1 MPLDKSPDQT
11 ATPWPEI
18 DRRLLEETRPP
29 PVPFPLDLLPDRWRI
44 WVERSAQVFTP
55 VDYYA
60 QGLLGAVAAACG
72 GGIVVRVTPQ
82 WSEPLL
88 LWQALVGPASS
99 GKSPA
104 LAAARRLVDGMAVE
118 DEPEPEADPEQDPAP
133 TLSAS
138 ALASTL
144 WREDLVERLSDA
156 RRNRVL
162 ASWLDGWDGAEVGAE
177 SPIDCDIEEYRSP
190 RNVMGG
196 LAPGDLAEVFGQASK
211 GAGGEALAARFLY
224 AWPEPSARAAL
235 SANPADDDS
244 VRGMLR
250 RIVGIGGTLAEPGTI
265 DFEAEAITRFEQ
277 LLPLVRE
284 RWRDAEGWEAAW
296 LGKGAGMIVRLA
308 GLLTLMHWA
317 QESRDKV
324 PPEGVTAERLE
335 EAYALWAD
343 YFHPHAQSVF
353 QGGGRGDRD
362 GTARRVARWL
372 RRAGLDRVSR
382 EDIRRDAL
390 CQTVNAEGAEHVI
403 ARLEAGGVLR
413 SIRAEA
419 GGSRGPLRRRW
430 EVNPALR

>member
-1 MPLDKSPDQT
+1 MPLDESPDQT
-11 ATPWPEI
+11 ATLWPEI
-18 DRRLLEETRPP
+18 DRSLLEETRPP
-29 PVPFPLDLLPDRWRI
+29 PVPFPLKLLPAAWRRWA
-44 WVERSAQVFTP
+44 EASAQVFTP

-60 QGLLGAVAAACG
+60 QGLLGAVAAACA

-104 LAAARRLVDGMAVE
+104 LAAARRLVDGIAAE
-118 DEPEPEADPEQDPAP
+118 DEPEPEANPEQDAAP
-133 TLSAS
+133 TLRGP
-138 ALASTL
+138 ALADTL
-144 WREDLVERLSDA
+144 WREDLGERLSDV
-156 RRNRVL
+156 RRNRGL
-162 ASWLDGWDGAEVGAE
+162 AGWLDGWNGAGGGAEV
-177 SPIDCDIEEYRSP
+177 PVDCDLEGHRSP
-190 RNVMGG
+190 RNIMGG
-196 LAPGDLAEVFGQASK
+196 LAPDDLAEVFGQR
-211 GAGGEALAARFLY
+211 GEALAARFLY
-224 AWPEPSARAAL
+224 AWPEPPARAAL
-235 SANPADDDS
+235 RADPADDDS

-250 RIVGIGGTLAEPGTI
+250 RIVGIGGTLAEPGTL

-277 LLPLVRE
+277 LLPLVRQ

-317 QESRDKV
+317 QESKEEV
-324 PPEGVTAERLE
+324 LPKGVTAERLD

-353 QGGGRGDRD
+353 QAGGRGDRD
-362 GTARRVARWL
+362 GSARRVARWL
-372 RRAGLDRVSR
+372 RRAGLAQVSR

-390 CQTVNAEGAEHVI
+390 CQTVNSEGADQVI

-413 SIRAEA
+413 PLAAQSGER
-419 GGSRGPLRRRW
+419 GGPRRRRW
-430 EVNPALR
+430 DVNPEFRSWRS